1 MKLEPIV
8 NPHAKSGQGV
18 QKKTKQEEKD
28 DLIEKTKKS
37 TIDKYGKKS
46 TGKKYMQ
53 NTANMS
59 GASGQNFGE
68 KEDFKLEEKV
78 TAESEGIR
86 LL

>member
-37 TIDKYGKKS
+37 TIDKYGV
-46 TGKKYMQ
+46 G
-53 NTANMS
+53 
-59 GASGQNFGE
+59 
-68 KEDFKLEEKV
+68 EDFTLGELS
-78 TAESEGIR
+78 THS
-86 LL
+86 

>member
-37 TIDKYGKKS
+37 TIDKYGVGDTS
-46 TGKKYMQ
+46 H
-53 NTANMS
+53 S
-59 GASGQNFGE
+59 LSRVLLLL
-68 KEDFKLEEKV
+68 DFLSV
-78 TAESEGIR
+78 ALS
-86 LL
+86 

>member
-37 TIDKYGKKS
+37 TIDKYGVGEEFTLRELS
-46 TGKKYMQ
+46 TQ
-53 NTANMS
+53 S
-59 GASGQNFGE
+59 
-68 KEDFKLEEKV
+68 KLFFP
-78 TAESEGIR
+78 
-86 LL
+86 

>member
-37 TIDKYGKKS
+37 TIDKYGVGS
-46 TGKKYMQ
+46 L
-53 NTANMS
+53 
-59 GASGQNFGE
+59 FILW
-68 KEDFKLEEKV
+68 F
-78 TAESEGIR
+78 
-86 LL
+86 

>member
-37 TIDKYGKKS
+37 TIDKYGVGVKTQS
-46 TGKKYMQ
+46 LNWGFIFYGL
-53 NTANMS
+53 S
-59 GASGQNFGE
+59 
-68 KEDFKLEEKV
+68 
-78 TAESEGIR
+78 
-86 LL
+86 